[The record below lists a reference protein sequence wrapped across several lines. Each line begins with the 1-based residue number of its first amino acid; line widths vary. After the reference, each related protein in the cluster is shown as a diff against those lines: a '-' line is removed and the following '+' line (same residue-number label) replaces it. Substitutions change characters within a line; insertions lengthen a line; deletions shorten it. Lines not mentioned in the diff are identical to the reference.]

1 MVEQFEDSLWESG
14 QKYADK
20 SKKSVDQEGGKMLRV
35 GISGYQIWYHSIVFA
50 EELQKSSTMETV
62 SVFDENAVFAK
73 RLGEA
78 AGGVKVF
85 TDIDEFIDSGIDIV
99 IMAGLPSTKLSEIRK
114 YAAAKIHILNDKPV
128 ATTSADALEMANI
141 CKQENVKA
149 MVGYN
154 LHSAQTLKQA
164 HDILREGKLGKPLY
178 AFFAYDGPM
187 LQETEWST
195 KPGWLMDPKENMS
208 YWFIHVDHGIDALM
222 WLLDAKFTDVFAQ
235 LENLNHPDIQDN
247 TDWGVGLF
255 TMDNGVKAIL
265 QCDGIAPAPFEILNI
280 RIVCEDGSLVFDYFP
295 TPKLQVTGN
304 NLTYGKI
311 WEYDFQDDLR
321 NGMARMAEE
330 FASYIIED
338 KPIPKYQ
345 SLEIAGYRLLKTA
358 EAAHKSNDEKKLVNI
373 SYEV

>member
-1 MVEQFEDSLWESG
+1 
-14 QKYADK
+14 
-20 SKKSVDQEGGKMLRV
+20 MLRV

-50 EELQKSSTMETV
+50 EELQKSSTMKTV
-62 SVFDENAVFAK
+62 SVFDQNPVFAK

-78 AGGVKVF
+78 AGGAKVF
-85 TDIDEFIDSGIDIV
+85 TNIDDFIDSGLDIV
-99 IMAGLPSTKLSEIRK
+99 IMAGLPSTKLAEIRK
-114 YAAAKIHILNDKPV
+114 YAAAKIHVLIDKPV
-128 ATTSADALEMANI
+128 ATTSADALEIANI
-141 CKQENVKA
+141 CNKANVKA

-154 LHSAQTLKQA
+154 LHSAQTMQQA
-164 HDILREGKLGKPLY
+164 HAIMREGKLGKPVY

-222 WLLDAKFTDVFAQ
+222 WLLDAKYTDVFAQ
-235 LENLNHPDIQDN
+235 LENLVSPEYADN

-265 QCDGIAPAPFEILNI
+265 KCDGIAPGPFEILNI
-280 RIVCEDGSLVFDYFP
+280 RIVCEDGALIWDYFP
-295 TPKLQVTGN
+295 TPRLQVSGKK
-304 NLTYGKI
+304 LTWGKV
-311 WEYDFQDDLR
+311 WEYTCQDDLR
-321 NGMARMAEE
+321 NGMAKMAEE
-330 FASYIIED
+330 FASYVIED

-345 SLEIAGYRLLKTA
+345 TVEIAGYRLLKTA
-358 EAAHKSNDEKKLVNI
+358 EAAHKSNDEKKLVKI